1 MNKLLVLCTFLLFSV
16 IGLNAQND
24 FRKMNWGD
32 SPESLKAAYPDI
44 HFEEELYHDD
54 YIGYLH
60 SGNIAGIDAVIIYTF
75 DKDEL
80 VFGSY
85 FFTIDRSSIYSK
97 DYLKDYNNISSL
109 LSEKYSMT
117 DTREWFND
125 SFEGQPN
132 QLSVAISLGHVS
144 LSENTLT
151 ESGTFINHTLVKSE
165 GSLRHL
171 LMYMSKEG
179 RAKVAESNDNDF

>member
-1 MNKLLVLCTFLLFSV
+1 MNKLLLLTSFLFVSV

-32 SPESLKAAYPDI
+32 SPENLRAAYPDI
-44 HFEEELYHDD
+44 NFEEELYDN
-54 YIGYLH
+54 YTGYLH
-60 SGNIAGIDAVIIYTF
+60 SGSIAGIDALIAYIF

-80 VFGSY
+80 IFGSY
-85 FFTIDRSSIYSK
+85 FFTVDRSSIYSE
-97 DYLKDYNNISSL
+97 DYLKDYNNISSR

-117 DTREWFND
+117 DAPEWFND

-165 GSLRHL
+165 GSLGHL
-171 LMYMSKEG
+171 LVYMSKEG

>member
-1 MNKLLVLCTFLLFSV
+1 MKKLLLILFFLPLVSFS
-16 IGLNAQND
+16 QND

-32 SPESLKAAYPDI
+32 SPETLKATYPDI
-44 HFEEELYHDD
+44 NFEEELDDD
-54 YIGYLH
+54 YTSYAY
-60 SGNIAGIDAVIIYTF
+60 SGNIAGIDAVITYIF
-75 DKDEL
+75 NKDEL

-85 FFTIDRSSIYSK
+85 FFTIDRSSIYSE
-97 DYLKDYNNISSL
+97 DYLKDYNNISSR

-132 QLSVAISLGHVS
+132 QLSVAISIGHVS
-144 LSENTLT
+144 LSESTLI
-151 ESGTFINHTLVKSE
+151 ESGTFINHTLEKSE
-165 GSLRHL
+165 ESLGHV

-179 RAKVAESNDNDF
+179 WAIVSESNDNDF